1 MSADREKWERE
12 KAPWHNP
19 VIAVDDSESESDD
32 TADSESDWGPR
43 WKGGESSKDS

>member
-1 MSADREKWERE
+1 MSADTKKWERD

-19 VIAVDDSESESDD
+19 VIAVDDSESSDD
-32 TADSESDWGPR
+32 AADSESDWGPR

>member
-1 MSADREKWERE
+1 MSADGKKWERE

-19 VIAVDDSESESDD
+19 VIAVDDSESDD
-32 TADSESDWGPR
+32 AADSESDWGPR